1 MIVRLVLIAG
11 CLLVTLVFLAGCAG
25 TGAKSSYSLDNNGV
39 LSMTCAPVTT
49 GEEVLSYNETSTKE
63 RIIMHT
69 QSGDV
74 VMYLATHGQPIAAI
88 VYIPGAGEKITAHD
102 KRMVQ
107 YATAG
112 YAFLFV
118 DIRGNGGETPGSP
131 FNPQVDFGRFE
142 KGQSPQFYETVCDI
156 IAARRMLTDRFGVP
170 VYAAGS
176 SNGGRYAAVGAALDP
191 QFAGYIGISTSG
203 FGMAGEMYTG
213 DARKFLLSVDPDN
226 YIGRITPRPVWIF
239 HSKADGIIPF
249 SDGEELYGHAQD
261 PKTFTEFYGGHGIN
275 SDVDDLI
282 IAQWAQ
288 IYGTR
293 G

>member
-1 MIVRLVLIAG
+1 MIMRSVLITG
-11 CLLVTLVFLAGCAG
+11 CLLVTLVFLAGCVG
-25 TGAKSSYSLDNNGV
+25 TGAKSSYSVDNNGV

-49 GEEVLSYNETSTKE
+49 SEEVFFYNETSTKE

-74 VMYLATHGQPIAAI
+74 VVYLATPGQPKAAM
-88 VYIPGAGEKITAHD
+88 VYVPGAGEKIPAHD

-107 YATAG
+107 YAAAG
-112 YAFLFV
+112 YAFLFI

-131 FNPQVDFGRFE
+131 FNPQMDFGRFE

-176 SNGGRYAAVGAALDP
+176 SNGGRYAAVAAALDP

-203 FGMAGEMYTG
+203 FGMAGEKYTG

-226 YIGRITPRPVWIF
+226 YIGKITPRPVRIF

-249 SDGEELYGHAQD
+249 EDGIKLYERAQD
-261 PKTFTEFYGGHGIN
+261 PKTFTEFSGGHGIN